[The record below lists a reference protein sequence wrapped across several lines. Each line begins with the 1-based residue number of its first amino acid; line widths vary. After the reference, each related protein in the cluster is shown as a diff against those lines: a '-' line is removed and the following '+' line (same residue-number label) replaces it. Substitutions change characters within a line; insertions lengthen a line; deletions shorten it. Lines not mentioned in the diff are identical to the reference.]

1 MTDKE
6 NKRGIAIAQGLDCM
20 PGGVVISRETGELLY
35 VNPYMVAFYDCASE
49 EELREY
55 LADNMYTMVRPE
67 DRESLRQRLQKE
79 EKGRELYYRMR
90 YTVVTKKGRIRHV
103 DAVDRLVVTP
113 EGERLHYGFSLPMS
127 ETEVEQDAMT
137 GTRRFLSYASQFL
150 EMYQE
155 GMAMPALNLIFFNV
169 ERFKLYN
176 IKYGIEAGNQLIA
189 RCAAVLQQV
198 FANDFVFCIA
208 DDRFAILTDAL
219 RVRDRV
225 QEVRE
230 ILRQE
235 YSDRVV
241 AFHFGGYRIMDPRED
256 LHQALDRARMACE
269 SIRGRLDTYFYE
281 WTDLM
286 AGRMAIR
293 SYVVGR
299 MDEAVQKGGIRPYYQ
314 PVARWDTLE
323 PVGFE
328 ALARWIDPERGLL
341 MPADFIGSL
350 EDSQQIDKLDR
361 HMIASVCREYR
372 QRVEAG
378 KPVYPVSIN
387 LSRLDFFL
395 CDAYEVLEEN
405 TLKYGVPRNMLQV
418 EITESLLLDQGL
430 RMTEEMERLRR
441 AGYQVWMD
449 DFGSGYSSLNT
460 LKTHDFDV
468 VKLDRMFLEPFTVKA
483 QKILAAVL
491 AMNHALGI
499 RTLGE
504 GLETEEE
511 LDFFRREH
519 CELAQGYLLGRPQP
533 YDESLAEC
541 SRKCQAL
548 LGKEKDKKEMAA
560 GLEKPV

>member
-1 MTDKE
+1 
-6 NKRGIAIAQGLDCM
+6 M

-127 ETEVEQDAMT
+127 ETGVEQDAMT

-241 AFHFGGYRIMDPRED
+241 AFHFGGYRIIGSPGRSAPGAGTGPGWPAKASGDGWTPISMNGPTLWPAVWPSAAMWWDILTKRYKRAGFGPTTSRWCGWTPWSPW
-256 LHQALDRARMACE
+256 ALKPWPGG
-269 SIRGRLDTYFYE
+269 SIR
-281 WTDLM
+281 
-286 AGRMAIR
+286 
-293 SYVVGR
+293 S
-299 MDEAVQKGGIRPYYQ
+299 GG
-314 PVARWDTLE
+314 
-323 PVGFE
+323 
-328 ALARWIDPERGLL
+328 
-341 MPADFIGSL
+341 
-350 EDSQQIDKLDR
+350 
-361 HMIASVCREYR
+361 C
-372 QRVEAG
+372 
-378 KPVYPVSIN
+378 
-387 LSRLDFFL
+387 
-395 CDAYEVLEEN
+395 
-405 TLKYGVPRNMLQV
+405 
-418 EITESLLLDQGL
+418 
-430 RMTEEMERLRR
+430 
-441 AGYQVWMD
+441 
-449 DFGSGYSSLNT
+449 
-460 LKTHDFDV
+460 
-468 VKLDRMFLEPFTVKA
+468 
-483 QKILAAVL
+483 
-491 AMNHALGI
+491 
-499 RTLGE
+499 
-504 GLETEEE
+504 
-511 LDFFRREH
+511 
-519 CELAQGYLLGRPQP
+519 
-533 YDESLAEC
+533 
-541 SRKCQAL
+541 
-548 LGKEKDKKEMAA
+548 
-560 GLEKPV
+560 

>member
-1 MTDKE
+1 M
-6 NKRGIAIAQGLDCM
+6 
-20 PGGVVISRETGELLY
+20 
-35 VNPYMVAFYDCASE
+35 
-49 EELREY
+49 
-55 LADNMYTMVRPE
+55 
-67 DRESLRQRLQKE
+67 
-79 EKGRELYYRMR
+79 
-90 YTVVTKKGRIRHV
+90 
-103 DAVDRLVVTP
+103 
-113 EGERLHYGFSLPMS
+113 
-127 ETEVEQDAMT
+127 
-137 GTRRFLSYASQFL
+137 
-150 EMYQE
+150 
-155 GMAMPALNLIFFNV
+155 
-169 ERFKLYN
+169 
-176 IKYGIEAGNQLIA
+176 
-189 RCAAVLQQV
+189 
-198 FANDFVFCIA
+198 
-208 DDRFAILTDAL
+208 
-219 RVRDRV
+219 
-225 QEVRE
+225 
-230 ILRQE
+230 
-235 YSDRVV
+235 
-241 AFHFGGYRIMDPRED
+241 
-256 LHQALDRARMACE
+256 
-269 SIRGRLDTYFYE
+269 
-281 WTDLM
+281 
-286 AGRMAIR
+286 
-293 SYVVGR
+293 
-299 MDEAVQKGGIRPYYQ
+299 
-314 PVARWDTLE
+314 
-323 PVGFE
+323 
-328 ALARWIDPERGLL
+328 
-341 MPADFIGSL
+341 
-350 EDSQQIDKLDR
+350 
-361 HMIASVCREYR
+361 
-372 QRVEAG
+372 EAG